1 MKNLPNL
8 LIVDD
13 NEVNLTLLETI
24 VNRTNVNLIKA
35 LSGLEA
41 LEKVHGME
49 LALAIIDVRMPF
61 MDGFELAKKLNQ
73 ERLADKV
80 PIIFLTAVKNSE
92 NDEFEGYDSGAVD
105 YLYKPFSKRVLLNK
119 INVFIDLYNQKQTI
133 LSETEKLQKTTDQLI
148 WTNDALKKSEAKY
161 RSYIESAPDG
171 VFVTDEKGKYK
182 EVNEAACRITGY
194 SKEKLL
200 TMSISDL
207 LPDDVKELGLA
218 EFRKMVEKGIS
229 VKANRP
235 FFHKN
240 GTRRWWN
247 LEAVK
252 LTENRYLGFTK
263 DITTR
268 IEQENSLKAYQLEL
282 EMQNEEIRKAKNL
295 AEIVSEKYSQ
305 LYDFAPSGYFT
316 LSTEKIIKE
325 LNYSGAQILGK
336 DRSVLK
342 DCHFEFFI
350 SSNSLPK
357 FNDFFTNILDLKTR
371 QTCGVIL
378 QTDDNQ
384 LKNVQIEGMFDANFE
399 QILLNVIDISE
410 LKKIENV
417 LKESE
422 EKYRTMLNASPDG
435 ILLIDLNGVIKEISD
450 IGIELL
456 SANNKDEIIGN
467 NFSLFVP
474 MHERKSLKKIYETT
488 MSEGICQ
495 NIEMQIRKINEAL
508 FLGDISST
516 LIQDVDGKPVSFMI
530 IIRDISFQK
539 EIKTRQIHADRMANL
554 GQMASGI
561 AHEINQ
567 PLNNMSLVMDK
578 ILFDAAKTGSIEFE
592 FLKNRSE
599 KIFENITR
607 ISNIIDHVRIFS
619 RSHDK
624 YISTAFDINSTIEN
638 ACSMLTEQ
646 FKHLQINLT
655 LDLDGQIP
663 QITGNSHKFEQ
674 VIINLLVN
682 AKDAVIE
689 RAGKQEE
696 YFESTIEI
704 RTIKEDQFVVAEV
717 IDNGI
722 GIGNESIQ
730 KVLLPFFT
738 TKEEGKGTGLGLSIC
753 YQIIKEMNG
762 TIDISSERFVG
773 TKIKLMF
780 DTKKTT
786 GNGITK

>member
-13 NEVNLTLLETI
+13 NEVNLELLEAI
-24 VNRTNVNLIKA
+24 VSKTKINLIRA
-35 LSGLEA
+35 LSGAVA
-41 LEKVHGME
+41 LEKVRGIE

-80 PIIFLTAVKNSE
+80 PIIFLTAIRSNE
-92 NDEFEGYDSGAVD
+92 DDEFEGYDSGAVD
-105 YLYKPFSKRVLLNK
+105 YLYKPISKRVLLSK
-119 INVFIDLYNQKQTI
+119 IKVFIDLYYQKQTI
-133 LSETEKLQKTTDQLI
+133 IKETAKLQKITDELI

-171 VFVTDEKGKYK
+171 VFVIDEKGKYI
-182 EVNEAACRITGY
+182 EANDAACRITGY
-194 SKEKLL
+194 SKEILL
-200 TMSISDL
+200 TMSVSDL
-207 LPDDVKELGLA
+207 LPDDFKELGLA
-218 EFRKMVEKGIS
+218 DFRKLVESGIL
-229 VKANRP
+229 KADLP
-235 FFHKN
+235 FCHKTE
-240 GTRRWWN
+240 TRRWWN
-247 LEAVK
+247 LQAVK
-252 LTENRYLGFTK
+252 LTETRFLGFVK
-263 DITTR
+263 DITAR
-268 IEQENSLKAYQLEL
+268 IEQENWLKSYQLEL
-282 EMQNEEIRKAKNL
+282 EMKNEEIMRAKNQ
-295 AEIVSEKYSQ
+295 ADIVSTKYSE

-325 LNYSGAQILGK
+325 LNYSGARILGK
-336 DRSVLK
+336 DRTLLK
-342 DCHFEFFI
+342 DSHFGFFI
-350 SSNSLPK
+350 SPDSLPR
-357 FNDFFTNILDLKTR
+357 FNDFFMNIQNLKTK
-371 QTCGVIL
+371 QTCDVVL
-378 QTDDNQ
+378 QTVDNQ
-384 LKNVQIEGMFDANFE
+384 LRNVHIEGLFDANNE
-399 QILLNVIDISE
+399 QVLLDVIDISE
-410 LKKIENV
+410 LKKIEKV

-435 ILLIDLNGVIKEISD
+435 IFLIGLNGIISEISE

-467 NFSLFVP
+467 NFSHFVP
-474 MHERKSLKKIYETT
+474 SHEKESIKKIYETT

-495 NIEMQIRKINEAL
+495 NIEMQIRKKNKAL
-508 FLGDISST
+508 FLGDISAT

-539 EIKTRQIHADRMANL
+539 DIETRQIHADRMANL

-567 PLNNMSLVMDK
+567 PLNNISMVMDK
-578 ILFDAAKTGSIEFE
+578 ILFDAAKSGNVEFE

-607 ISNIIDHVRIFS
+607 ISNIIDHVRLFS
-619 RSHDK
+619 RSHDN

-655 LDLDGQIP
+655 LDLDRQIS
-663 QITGNSHKFEQ
+663 QLKGNPHKFEQ

-689 RAGKQEE
+689 RAGNQEE
-696 YFESTIEI
+696 YSDLRIGI
-704 RTIKEDQFVVAEV
+704 RTSRENQFLVTE
-717 IDNGI
+717 INDNGI
-722 GIGNESIQ
+722 GIDNEIIQ
-730 KVLLPFFT
+730 KVMLPFFT

-753 YQIIKEMNG
+753 YQIIKEMKG
-762 TIDISSERFVG
+762 TIEISSERFVG
-773 TKIKLMF
+773 TKIKLLL
-780 DTKKTT
+780 DTKENNRK
-786 GNGITK
+786 

>member
-13 NEVNLTLLETI
+13 NEVNLALLEAI
-24 VNRTNVNLIKA
+24 VSKTKINLIKA
-35 LSGLEA
+35 FSGAVA
-41 LEKVHGME
+41 LEKVRGIE

-73 ERLADKV
+73 ERFTDKV
-80 PIIFLTAVKNSE
+80 PIIFLTAVRSNE
-92 NDEFEGYDSGAVD
+92 DDEFEGYDSGAVD
-105 YLYKPFSKRVLLNK
+105 YLYKPISKRVLLSK

-133 LSETEKLQKTTDQLI
+133 IRETAKLQKTTDELI
-148 WTNDALKKSEAKY
+148 WTNNALKKSEAKY

-171 VFVTDEKGKYK
+171 VFVTDEKGKYI
-182 EVNEAACRITGY
+182 ETNEAASTITGY
-194 SKEKLL
+194 SKEMLL

-207 LPDDVKELGLA
+207 LPDGVKESGLA
-218 EFRKMVEKGIS
+218 DFKKLVETGIPI
-229 VKANRP
+229 KADLP
-235 FFHKN
+235 FCHKT

-247 LEAVK
+247 LQAVK
-252 LTENRYLGFTK
+252 LTETRYLGFVK

-268 IEQENSLKAYQLEL
+268 IEQEESLKAYQLEL
-282 EMQNEEIRKAKNL
+282 EMQNNEIRHTKNL
-295 AEIVSEKYSQ
+295 AEIVSNKYSQ

-316 LSTEKIIKE
+316 LSTERIKE
-325 LNYSGAQILGK
+325 LNYSGARILGK
-336 DRSVLK
+336 DRSLLK
-342 DCHFEFFI
+342 GSRFGFFI
-350 SSNSLPK
+350 SQDSLPV
-357 FNDFFTNILDLKTR
+357 FNDFFLNIQTLKTK
-371 QTCGVIL
+371 QICDVVL
-378 QTDDNQ
+378 QTVDNQ
-384 LKNVQIEGMFDANFE
+384 LRYVHIEGLFDANNE
-399 QILLNVIDISE
+399 QVLLDVVDISE
-410 LKKIENV
+410 LKKIEKV
-417 LKESE
+417 LRESE

-435 ILLIDLNGVIKEISD
+435 IFLIGLNGIISEISD

-456 SANNKDEIIGN
+456 NANNKVEIIGN
-467 NFSLFVP
+467 NFSHFVP
-474 MHERKSLKKIYETT
+474 SHEKDSIKKIYETT
-488 MSEGICQ
+488 INEGICQ
-495 NIEMQIRKINEAL
+495 NIEMQIKKKNKAL
-508 FLGDISST
+508 FLGDISAT

-539 EIKTRQIHADRMANL
+539 EIETRQIHADRMANL

-567 PLNNMSLVMDK
+567 PLNIISMVMDK
-578 ILFDAAKTGSIEFE
+578 ILFDAAKSGNVEFE

-619 RSHDK
+619 RSHDS
-624 YISTAFDINSTIEN
+624 YISTAFDINTTIEN

-655 LDLDGQIP
+655 LDLNRQIP
-663 QITGNSHKFEQ
+663 QLTGNSHKFEQ

-689 RAGKQEE
+689 KAGNQDE
-696 YFESTIEI
+696 YSDLRIGI
-704 RTIKEDQFVVAEV
+704 RTSEEDQFVITE
-717 IDNGI
+717 ITDNGI
-722 GIGNESIQ
+722 GIEHESTQ
-730 KVLLPFFT
+730 KVMLPFFT

-753 YQIIKEMNG
+753 YQIIKEMKG

-773 TKIKLMF
+773 TKIKLVF
-780 DTKKTT
+780 DTQENIRK
-786 GNGITK
+786 

>member
-1 MKNLPNL
+1 MKNLPNI

-13 NEVNLTLLETI
+13 NEVNLELLEAI
-24 VNRTNVNLIKA
+24 VSKTKINWIKA
-35 LSGLEA
+35 LSGEVA
-41 LEKVHGME
+41 LEKVRGIE
-49 LALAIIDVRMPF
+49 LALAIIDVRMPI
-61 MDGFELAKKLNQ
+61 MDGFKLAKKLNQ
-73 ERLADKV
+73 KRFADKV
-80 PIIFLTAVKNSE
+80 PIIFLTAARSNE

-105 YLYKPFSKRVLLNK
+105 YLYKPINIRVLMSK

-133 LSETEKLQKTTDQLI
+133 IREAAKLQKTTDELS

-171 VFVTDEKGKYK
+171 VFVTDEKGKYI

-194 SKEKLL
+194 SKEMLL

-207 LPDDVKELGLA
+207 LPDDVKESGIA
-218 EFRKMVEKGIS
+218 DFRKLVETGILI
-229 VKANRP
+229 KADLP
-235 FFHKN
+235 FCHKT
-240 GTRRWWN
+240 GIRRWWN

-252 LTENRYLGFTK
+252 LAETRYLGFVK

-282 EMQNEEIRKAKNL
+282 EMQNDEITKAKNQ
-295 AEIVSEKYSQ
+295 ADIVSTKYSH

-316 LSTEKIIKE
+316 LSTEKTIKE
-325 LNYSGAQILGK
+325 LNYSGASILGK
-336 DRSVLK
+336 DRSLLI
-342 DCHFEFFI
+342 DNLFESFI

-357 FNDFFTNILDLKTR
+357 FNDFFLNIQKLKTR
-371 QTCGVIL
+371 QTCDLVL
-378 QTDDNQ
+378 LTVDNQ
-384 LKNVQIEGMFDANFE
+384 LKNVHIEGFVDANNE
-399 QILLNVIDISE
+399 QILLNVSDISE
-410 LKKIENV
+410 LKKIEKV

-435 ILLIDLNGVIKEISD
+435 ILLIDLNGVISEISE

-474 MHERKSLKKIYETT
+474 PHEKKMLKKIYETT

-495 NIEMQIRKINEAL
+495 NIEMQIKKKNKAL
-508 FLGDISST
+508 FLGDISAT
-516 LIQDVDGKPVSFMI
+516 LIQDVDGKPVLFMI

-539 EIKTRQIHADRMANL
+539 EIETKQIHADRMANL

-567 PLNNMSLVMDK
+567 PLNNISMVMDK
-578 ILFDAAKTGSIEFE
+578 ILFDAAKSGNVEFE

-619 RSHDK
+619 RSHDN
-624 YISTAFDINSTIEN
+624 YISTAFDINTTIEN

-646 FKHLQINLT
+646 FKHLQINLALE
-655 LDLDGQIP
+655 LDRQIP
-663 QITGNSHKFEQ
+663 RLIGNSHKFEQ

-689 RAGKQEE
+689 RAGQQKD
-696 YFESTIEI
+696 YSDLRIGI
-704 RTIKEDQFVVAEV
+704 RTSQEDQFLVAEI

-722 GIGNESIQ
+722 GIDNEIIQ
-730 KVLLPFFT
+730 KVMLPFFT

-753 YQIIKEMNG
+753 YQIVKEMNG
-762 TIDISSERFVG
+762 TIVVSSERYIG
-773 TKIKLMF
+773 TKIKLIF
-780 DTKKTT
+780 DTK
-786 GNGITK
+786 GNIRK

>member
-1 MKNLPNL
+1 MMKNLPNL

-13 NEVNLTLLETI
+13 NKVNLALLEAI
-24 VNRTNVNLIKA
+24 VSRTNVTLIKA
-35 LSGLEA
+35 FSGAVA
-41 LEKVHGME
+41 LEKVRGIE
-49 LALAIIDVRMPF
+49 LALAIIDVRMPD
-61 MDGFELAKKLNQ
+61 MNGFELAKKLNQ

-80 PIIFLTAVKNSE
+80 PIIFLTAERSSE
-92 NDEFEGYDSGAVD
+92 EYEFEGYDSGAVD
-105 YLYKPFSKRVLLNK
+105 YLYKPISKRVLLSK
-119 INVFIDLYNQKQTI
+119 IKVFIDLYNQKQTI
-133 LSETEKLQKTTDQLI
+133 ISETAKLQKTTNELI

-171 VFVTDEKGKYK
+171 VFVADEKGIYK
-182 EVNEAACRITGY
+182 ETNEAASTITGY
-194 SKEKLL
+194 SKEVLL
-200 TMSISDL
+200 TMSVSDL
-207 LPDDVKELGLA
+207 LPDDVKESGLA
-218 EFRKMVEKGIS
+218 DFKKLVETGIPI
-229 VKANRP
+229 KADLP
-235 FFHKN
+235 FCHKT

-247 LEAVK
+247 LQAVK
-252 LTENRYLGFTK
+252 LTATRYLGFVK

-282 EMQNEEIRKAKNL
+282 EMQNKEIRKAKNM
-295 AEIVSEKYSQ
+295 AEIVSARYSQ

-316 LSTEKIIKE
+316 LSTDKTIKE
-325 LNYSGAQILGK
+325 LNYSGARILGK
-336 DRSVLK
+336 ERSGLK
-342 DCHFEFFI
+342 DSHFGLFI
-350 SSNSLPK
+350 SSDSLPG
-357 FNDFFTNILDLKTR
+357 FNDFFMNIQKLKTR
-371 QTCGVIL
+371 QTCDVVL
-378 QTDDNQ
+378 QTVDKQ
-384 LKNVQIEGMFDANFE
+384 LKNIHIEGLFDASKE
-399 QILLNVIDISE
+399 QILLDVVDISE
-410 LKKIENV
+410 LKKIEKV
-417 LKESE
+417 LRESE

-435 ILLIDLNGVIKEISD
+435 ILLLGLNGVISEISE

-467 NFSLFVP
+467 NFLLFVP
-474 MHERKSLKKIYETT
+474 SHEKKTLKKIYKTT

-495 NIEMQIRKINEAL
+495 NIEMQIKKKNKAL

-516 LIQDVDGKPVSFMI
+516 LIQDGDGKPVSFMI

-567 PLNNMSLVMDK
+567 PLNIISMVMDK
-578 ILFDAAKTGSIEFE
+578 ILFDAAKSGNVEFE

-619 RSHDK
+619 RSHDN
-624 YISTAFDINSTIEN
+624 YISTAFDINTTIEN

-646 FKHLQINLT
+646 FKHLQINLK
-655 LDLDGQIP
+655 LDLDRQIP
-663 QITGNSHKFEQ
+663 QLTGNSHKFEQ

-689 RAGKQEE
+689 KAGNQDE
-696 YFESTIEI
+696 YSDLRIGI
-704 RTIKEDQFVVAEV
+704 RTSEEDQFVITE
-717 IDNGI
+717 ITDNGI
-722 GIGNESIQ
+722 GIDNESIQ
-730 KVLLPFFT
+730 KVMLPFFT

-753 YQIIKEMNG
+753 YQIIKEMKG

-773 TKIKLMF
+773 TKIKLVF
-780 DTKKTT
+780 DTQENIRK
-786 GNGITK
+786 